1 MYEFEVE
8 ILLISTQRL
17 ITVIL
22 NIPFVM
28 KTICRLK
35 AKKQRLEHVLNAEN
49 CRGNNL

>member
-8 ILLISTQRL
+8 ISLISTQRL

-28 KTICRLK
+28 KTKNENLQTQSKETK
-35 AKKQRLEHVLNAEN
+35 A
-49 CRGNNL
+49 

>member
-28 KTICRLK
+28 KTKNENLQTQSKETK
-35 AKKQRLEHVLNAEN
+35 A
-49 CRGNNL
+49 